1 MLLEMTCAT
10 ALCFAPELNLYNT
23 SAQGEKSDVRWPGP
37 LATTHFVDARDI
49 ILSTGTP
56 VRYLTVSEQLAL
68 DRALLRTVKIVHKG
82 RLLTT

>member
-10 ALCFAPELNLYNT
+10 ALCFVPELNLYKT
-23 SAQGEKSDVRWPGP
+23 SMQEEKFYVRWPAP
-37 LATTHFVDARDI
+37 MATGHFVDARDI
-49 ILSTGTP
+49 ILSTGAP
-56 VRYLTVSEQLAL
+56 LRYLTISEQIAL